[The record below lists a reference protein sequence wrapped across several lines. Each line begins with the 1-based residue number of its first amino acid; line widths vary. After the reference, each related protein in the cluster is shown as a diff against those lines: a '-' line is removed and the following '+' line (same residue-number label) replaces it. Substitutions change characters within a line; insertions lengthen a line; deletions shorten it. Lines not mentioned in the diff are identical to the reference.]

1 MLHAPCSMLHESSI
15 PFQLPTLISP
25 CAFQHCHTGETIHC
39 YAKMKV
45 CLIVFAIEISIF
57 MSHHSVDAF
66 GVQLPSRGFH
76 SKSSLHSA
84 PSSMPKA
91 KPRTGIAQNLLNF
104 ALTSPLWKLVLVPQA
119 RSNIVKTAEAN
130 GIQWERALSWIKSQ
144 DGPWRTKSSASA
156 EELISANTD
165 ASGVKVVVPK
175 YYRQEFHAYDNGNLE
190 WNAALEQE
198 IASRAVGARNFPAY
212 GADGED
218 AFRGAFDNAI
228 RNLGGKTRLPQ
239 GVIVDMGCGTGT
251 STRRLAAAFPDAK
264 EIVGMDLSPY
274 MIEVGRKL
282 LEFAP
287 TGQSDGG
294 DWVTTITPDE
304 RIELLVRDIANTNMD
319 DESVDIVNLGL
330 VIHELPIE
338 ATNEI
343 CREALRILKPG
354 GQLWISEMD
363 YDSPAFAEQRS
374 NALLFSLIRSTEPY
388 LDVYA
393 DGVEEVR
400 DNLVKLYDSVKIT
413 AATGRHYALIATKGD
428 GDKTS
433 ATNSLEDSRFD
444 AKGNYVVDDTHLKTW
459 ESKSE

>member
-1 MLHAPCSMLHESSI
+1 ML
-15 PFQLPTLISP
+15 
-25 CAFQHCHTGETIHC
+25 C

-45 CLIVFAIEISIF
+45 CLITFAFEISIL

-76 SKSSLHSA
+76 AHAHAHAHASSSKSSLQSST
-84 PSSMPKA
+84 PSSLPKA
-91 KPRTGIAQNLLNF
+91 KPRTGIAQNILNF
-104 ALTSPLWKLVLVPQA
+104 ALNSPLWKLVLVPQA

-144 DGPWRTKSSASA
+144 DGPWRTNPSASA
-156 EELISANTD
+156 EELIRISNANT
-165 ASGVKVVVPK
+165 SEVNVIVPE
-175 YYRQEFHAYDNGNLE
+175 YYRQEFHAYDHGNLE

-218 AFRGAFDNAI
+218 AFRGSFDNAI
-228 RNLGGKTRLPQ
+228 WNLGGKKNVPQ
-239 GVIVDMGCGTGT
+239 SGVIVDMGCGTGT

-264 EIVGMDLSPY
+264 EIIGMDLSPY

-282 LEFAP
+282 LDFAP
-287 TGQSDGG
+287 TGQKDGG

-304 RIELLVRDIANTNMD
+304 RIDLLVRDIANTNMA
-319 DESVDIVNLGL
+319 DEYVDIVNLGL

-338 ATNEI
+338 DTNEI
-343 CREALRILKPG
+343 CQEAVRILKPG

-393 DGVEEVR
+393 DGVDEVR
-400 DNLVKLYDSVKIT
+400 ENLVKLFDTVKIT
-413 AATGRHYALIATKGD
+413 AATGRHYALVATKGD
-428 GDKTS
+428 GGDMSS
-433 ATNSLEDSRFD
+433 ASTSLEDSRFD
-444 AKGNYVVDDTHLKTW
+444 ANGNYVVDDTHLKTW